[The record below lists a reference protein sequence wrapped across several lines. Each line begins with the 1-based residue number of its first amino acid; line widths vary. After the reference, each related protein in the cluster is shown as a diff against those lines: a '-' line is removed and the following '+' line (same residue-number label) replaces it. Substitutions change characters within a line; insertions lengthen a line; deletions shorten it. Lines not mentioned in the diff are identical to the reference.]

1 MRTTAIQD
9 IQSTN
14 LRLRRVQQ
22 ALQDRVKRSQFMAPD
37 AARIVR
43 LAGFAIAAVAAV
55 GAAATMAAAAPI
67 AAGTLAVTA
76 GVVGLGGNRVLTKAL
91 EQAKMR
97 TEAEQLLS
105 GAAAMR
111 QQLGQIYQKVKQ
123 AEKQQEA
130 QSYTPGADLQAHY
143 RQRQELAQ
151 AARLAGAVEVASS
164 SPSLDRPKYE
174 GPRLG

>member
-1 MRTTAIQD
+1 MKTTAIQD

-22 ALQDRVKRSQFMAPD
+22 ALEDRVKRSQFMAPD

-55 GAAATMAAAAPI
+55 GAAATMAAPI

-76 GVVGLGGNRVLTKAL
+76 GMVGLGGNRVLTKAL

-97 TEAEQLLS
+97 TEAEQLLN

-111 QQLGQIYQKVKQ
+111 QRLGQIYHKVKQ

-151 AARLAGAVEVASS
+151 AARLAGAVELASS